1 MAAAKLDWLLGP
13 LLCGYPW
20 LQGAM
25 PYSLLDNT
33 LLFFGGLLG
42 FMSFVFGEGRRVMLG
57 LGLRSLVYMQTMP
70 WLMGVVVF
78 PCFVGVELAPLQF
91 LA

>member
-1 MAAAKLDWLLGP
+1 
-13 LLCGYPW
+13 
-20 LQGAM
+20 
-25 PYSLLDNT
+25 
-33 LLFFGGLLG
+33 
-42 FMSFVFGEGRRVMLG
+42 MSFVFGEGRRVMLG